1 MLFATSYTSS
11 LVDVTNLI
19 TTHSER
25 NCVDLWFHMLGV
37 RLINTLFTNHLPQWS
52 DCLQVTHACRQMFAA
67 LSSSQN
73 DGNTFVQELTVSIAS
88 VSKRPATQRRE
99 IHKAKKDNFGGLQLT
114 TQNTAVI

>member
-52 DCLQVTHACRQMFAA
+52 DCLQVTHMLVDRCLLHYLLPKMM
-67 LSSSQN
+67 
-73 DGNTFVQELTVSIAS
+73 G
-88 VSKRPATQRRE
+88 
-99 IHKAKKDNFGGLQLT
+99 IHLYRN
-114 TQNTAVI
+114 